1 MKKIEAF
8 PKNLLSMLYD
18 SDSFYVVPD
27 FQRPYSWNE
36 EQIEELWEDIYNA
49 FDSNRN
55 REEKEQYFMGSVIL
69 LKTKDNIS
77 KYEII
82 DGQQRLVTFTILLAL
97 LRDYYWDEDY
107 KRKYQN
113 TIFNSDFGQERIRLM
128 MNPSDRTYFKEKI
141 QKKVVLPDK
150 NKINNKF
157 DYAILYFKEKLD
169 ELKKNEGDKVILEFT
184 DFIFENVIFI
194 KIVCEELNDAIML
207 FQIQN
212 TRGLELSNS
221 DLIHSH
227 ILSMAK
233 DEDTKAAINSEWQRI
248 LDKFNDIKEVV
259 DIKTMDEI
267 LTPYAYYF
275 LGKKP
280 RKSIYEDIINRYKEE
295 KKDPTSAILDIR
307 EFFDKFYEISSDNN
321 KILNTLLNYNSWTY
335 WQAILV
341 GSKKEGY
348 PEFYKLAEIMRN
360 FYYLYWIAGYTA
372 NKTRDLSI
380 QILSQIVKN
389 KKSID
394 EIKSLLKNKIKEDNI
409 ISQVERKLKENVAN
423 EPWIKSV
430 LILLEYNMD
439 DSEKKEYID
448 PNKTELEHILP
459 EAWEKNNYWKN
470 YWTNEEASKWL
481 NKLGNLTLLN
491 KTKNI
496 KAKNYDFKEKRQ
508 IYMGKKGDK
517 QTQFLITRELAEKYD
532 DWTPKEVE
540 KRQKNLEKMLME
552 ILKI

>member
-69 LKTKDNIS
+69 LKTKDKKTKDNIS

-113 TIFNSDFGQERIRLM
+113 TIINSDFGQERIRLM

-248 LDKFNDIKEVV
+248 LDKFNNIKEVV

-307 EFFDKFYEISSDNN
+307 EFFDKFYEISLDDN

-360 FYYLYWIAGYTA
+360 FYYLYLIAGYTA

-423 EPWIKSV
+423 EAWIKSV

-496 KAKNYDFKEKRQ
+496 KAKNYDFKEK
-508 IYMGKKGDK
+508 
-517 QTQFLITRELAEKYD
+517 
-532 DWTPKEVE
+532 
-540 KRQKNLEKMLME
+540 
-552 ILKI
+552 